1 MHLNV
6 RIDSELKA
14 KLDAE
19 LRRVNTGRDRQIRLS
34 SLVRILVMAGLEKDE
49 GIRDRL
55 IDMGPLQ
62 APAECQLRWQRRV
75 GKRSDAAERLEQRRN
90 DLFRRFD
97 SHCDK
102 VQLNM
107 PQFAEAIMTFND
119 SLEPQVCADWY
130 YQGKIPA
137 GSETAEMLLDSVERL
152 LAATTRPQKDQGSP
166 ATPNKGKKKA
176 V

>member
-6 RIDSELKA
+6 RIDPELKA

-34 SLVRILVMAGLEKDE
+34 SLVRILVMAGIEKDE
-49 GIRDRL
+49 DIRNRL
-55 IDMGPLQ
+55 IDTGPLR

-75 GKRSDAAERLEQRRN
+75 GKRSDDAERLEQRRS

-97 SHCDK
+97 SHCNAS
-102 VQLNM
+102 QLNM
-107 PQFAEAIMTFND
+107 PQFAKGIMALSA
-119 SLEPQVCADWY
+119 SLEPQVCANWY

-137 GSETAEMLLDSVERL
+137 EVETAEMLLDSVERL
-152 LAATTRPQKDQGSP
+152 LAAATSHPKGQGNP